1 MEREQK
7 EKTKQLCSDD
17 NEAKTNVEL
26 KKMGREYFLW
36 KTRVSLDTEE
46 YQNNLLLN
54 LADEM
59 SKIKATIY

>member
-1 MEREQK
+1 
-7 EKTKQLCSDD
+7 
-17 NEAKTNVEL
+17 
-26 KKMGREYFLW
+26 MGREYFLW